1 MRVQHC
7 RHRGRR
13 LRYRRHCM
21 QHRSFL
27 SHVKTQGRPEFSHPL
42 LGGESACGQLGR
54 SQPELRP

>member
-42 LGGESACGQLGR
+42 LGSPLADNWGR